1 MKQLEVQI
9 MGQSYLLGCP
19 EGGDARLLEAVE
31 RVDTAMCKIRDAGKV
46 RARDRIAVLAAL
58 NLAFDLSDNL
68 TPAVTTP
75 ASTAATPTEAPG
87 NTAAAPDGAAR
98 SAQDAGDSDV
108 VLSSLLERLDAALG
122 DDGRLF

>member
-9 MGQSYLLGCP
+9 MGQTYLLGCP

-58 NLAFDLSDNL
+58 NLAFDVPQPQASA
-68 TPAVTTP
+68 PAV
-75 ASTAATPTEAPG
+75 SGQAATA
-87 NTAAAPDGAAR
+87 TAER
-98 SAQDAGDSDV
+98 SAEHNPDSDV
-108 VLSSLLERLDAALG
+108 LLVSLLERLDEALSE
-122 DDGRLF
+122 DGRLL